1 MSRLTD
7 YLWDNYE
14 DLSEKLSGQFYDLP
28 ELRES
33 CSDYLELSKKEQ
45 YLFVYDTMKQD
56 FRNHKDIAHCR
67 LVGVGCTKSWYT
79 MLIEPKSL
87 GSDAIVLSDP
97 ALDHPRAPVFGEI
110 YLVPPS
116 VIRDLDWTESNG
128 FITNR
133 IRCFVDAVVDE
144 TGITKQFYP
153 WLYVHKASY
162 WDTRLDR
169 LRWLPPM
176 KPAQGGRYYNFI
188 KPHQNI
194 KEKAA

>member
-1 MSRLTD
+1 MSRLSD

-14 DLSEKLSGQFYDLP
+14 ALNDKLSQEFYELP
-28 ELRES
+28 EYS
-33 CSDYLELSKKEQ
+33 QSTPDYLELSKKDQ

-56 FRNHKDIAHCR
+56 FRSHRDIEHCS
-67 LVGVGCTKSWYT
+67 LIGVGCTKSWYT
-79 MLIEPKSL
+79 MLIEPKAL
-87 GSDAIVLSDP
+87 GSDAIVISDP

-110 YLVPPS
+110 YSVPPS
-116 VIRDLDWTESNG
+116 MIRELDWSESNG
-128 FITNR
+128 FITQR

-144 TGITKQFYP
+144 CGITKQLYP
-153 WLYVHKASY
+153 WIYVHKSSY
-162 WDTRLDR
+162 WNSRLNR

-176 KPAQGGRYYNFI
+176 NPAQGGRYYNFI